1 MLTSIVLSVDTSYRL
16 WPSQPPYSAMVCDR
30 KYISGNSLLVCYR
43 DSRCSFLRNL
53 VVSTRRTITFIIL
66 FCFRLSLAELLE
78 GKFTDARI
86 LLSAEYLPISDS
98 NSWDNTGKAYNV
110 TRILTPEFT
119 LDLAKYKACHILSD
133 CDIYLTF

>member
-1 MLTSIVLSVDTSYRL
+1 
-16 WPSQPPYSAMVCDR
+16 MVCDR

-43 DSRCSFLRNL
+43 DSCCSFLRNL
-53 VVSTRRTITFIIL
+53 VVCTRRTITSIIL
-66 FCFRLSLAELLE
+66 CCFRPSLAD
-78 GKFTDARI
+78 FADPPI

-133 CDIYLTF
+133 CDIYLTFR

>member
-1 MLTSIVLSVDTSYRL
+1 
-16 WPSQPPYSAMVCDR
+16 MVCDR
-30 KYISGNSLLVCYR
+30 KYIGGNSLLVCYR

-53 VVSTRRTITFIIL
+53 VVSTRRTITSIIL

-78 GKFTDARI
+78 DKFTDARI